1 MAQTLLQNK
10 WGVNLAIETNVG
22 HTVMAQNFLANL
34 NNYWFLFAKTTAWDN
49 ESSPDA
55 EVKTTTSLSN
65 LLGIYK
71 VTTGKLVYPVTTASS
86 TTISYKNTYWE
97 VAQSSD
103 DALANNARY
112 VYLESEISP
121 DSLPY
126 GQYRQVGIVSSPTVT
141 SGKSYGKASEISNQG
156 TLLGYTNE
164 LVKSYDST
172 YSRYVVGYI
181 VAL

>member
-1 MAQTLLQNK
+1 
-10 WGVNLAIETNVG
+10 
-22 HTVMAQNFLANL
+22 MAQNFLNNL
-34 NNYWFLFAKTTAWDN
+34 DNYWLLFAKTSAWND

-55 EVKTTTSLSN
+55 EVKTTTSLSDV
-65 LLGIYK
+65 LGIYK
-71 VTTGKLVYPVTTASS
+71 VTTGKLVYPVSTASN
-86 TTISYKNTYWE
+86 TTISYKDTYWE
-97 VAQSSD
+97 VAQSND
-103 DALANNARY
+103 DALSNGANY
-112 VYLESEISP
+112 VYLESEIEP

-141 SGKSYGKASEISNQG
+141 SGNNYGKASEISNQG

-164 LVKSYDST
+164 TVKSYDST

>member
-1 MAQTLLQNK
+1 M
-10 WGVNLAIETNVG
+10 AIETNVG

-34 NNYWFLFAKTTAWDN
+34 DNYWFLFAKTNAWDN
-49 ESSPDA
+49 ENSPDA
-55 EVKTTTSLSN
+55 ETKETTSLGN
-65 LLGIYK
+65 VLGIYK
-71 VTTGKLVYPVTTASS
+71 VTTGKLVYPVKTKSS
-86 TTISYKNTYWE
+86 TTIAYKDTYWE

-112 VYLESEISP
+112 VYLESEIAP

-141 SGKSYGKASEISNQG
+141 SGKNYGRASEISKQG
-156 TLLGYTNE
+156 NLLGYTNE
-164 LVKSYDST
+164 TVKSYDST